1 MYNAGANAY
10 NAYKNNSVNYA
21 SKEQLLLML
30 LDGAVKFT
38 KMARQAI
45 LDKDIKKSHE
55 NLVKTQDIFTELM
68 ITLDQ
73 NAGEWAV
80 NMYKI
85 YDFIKERL
93 FQANLKKD
101 VKVLDEVMTLIEEVR
116 NTWQEAYEV
125 SKGKRLCKCTK
136 RA

>member
-21 SKEQLLLML
+21 SKDQLLLML

-125 SKGKRLCKCTK
+125 SKGKR
-136 RA
+136 

>member
-30 LDGAVKFT
+30 LDGAVKFA

-85 YDFIKERL
+85 YEFIKERL
-93 FQANLKKD
+93 FQANIKKD
-101 VKVLDEVMTLIEEVR
+101 VKIIDEVMPLIEEVR
-116 NTWQEAYEV
+116 DTWQEAYEV
-125 SKGKRLCKCTK
+125 SKGKR
-136 RA
+136 

>member
-30 LDGAVKFT
+30 LDGAVKFA

-45 LDKDIKKSHE
+45 IEKDIVKSHE

-68 ITLDQ
+68 VTLDQ

-85 YDFIKERL
+85 YDFIKEKL

-101 VKVLDEVMTLIEEVR
+101 VKILDEVMPLIEEVR
-116 NTWQEAYEV
+116 DTWQEAYEV
-125 SKGKRLCKCTK
+125 SKGKR
-136 RA
+136 

>member
-21 SKEQLLLML
+21 SKDQLLLML
-30 LDGAVKFT
+30 LDGAVKFS
-38 KMARQAI
+38 KIARQAI
-45 LDKDIKKSHE
+45 LDKDIIKSHE

-80 NMYKI
+80 NMYKV
-85 YDFIKERL
+85 YEFIKERL
-93 FQANLKKD
+93 FQTNLKKD
-101 VKVLDEVMTLIEEVR
+101 VKILDEVMPLIEEVR
-116 NTWQEAYEV
+116 NTWHEAYEV
-125 SKGKRLCKCTK
+125 SKRKK
-136 RA
+136 